1 MIFYNF
7 FYHRLTDLKYV
18 RLFIVIMSKILKIIL
33 FILLL
38 NTYACSG
45 GGSGG
50 SNITSL
56 KSINSDNVNN
66 ENISSELD
74 TSLNEIFSL
83 FNELGL

>member
-1 MIFYNF
+1 MQLFYQ
-7 FYHRLTDLKYV
+7 RLTDLKYV
-18 RLFIVIMSKILKIIL
+18 RLFIVVMSKILKIIL

-38 NTYACSG
+38 TTYACSG

-56 KSINSDNVNN
+56 RSINSNN
-66 ENISSELD
+66 ANSENISSELD